1 MQVDFERLARKTA
14 DDSAA
19 QQAVKSAA
27 ASSWAAL
34 GTLVACHCI
43 PVGRGTLCVQAHALV
58 CVGLRARVCAGAY
71 GMRARVA

>member
-34 GTLVACHCI
+34 GTLVHAMHS
-43 PVGRGTLCVQAHALV
+43 GRSWNAVRASA
-58 CVGLRARVCAGAY
+58 CVGVGWFCARVCAGAC